1 MTGSRTYIPA
11 MPQIF
16 VSAWFERVW
25 PKRLA
30 EHRSAIA
37 GTILDPPDISES
49 AELQRI
55 KQFGPSWTWMSY
67 TPAQKEYFWQLDR
80 GETPPPPAPEA

>member
-1 MTGSRTYIPA
+1 MAGSRTYIPA

-30 EHRSAIA
+30 EHSSAST
-37 GTILDPPDISES
+37 GTILDPPDISETARLATSNVAIENALDVIRRIS
-49 AELQRI
+49 AGTNRPNPRQ
-55 KQFGPSWTWMSY
+55 GP
-67 TPAQKEYFWQLDR
+67 A
-80 GETPPPPAPEA
+80 

>member
-30 EHRSAIA
+30 EHSSASTGSIF
-37 GTILDPPDISES
+37 DPPDVCES
-49 AELQRI
+49 SELQRI
-55 KQFGPSWTWMSY
+55 KRFGPAWTWMGYSD
-67 TPAQKEYFWQLDR
+67 AQKEYFRALDR
-80 GETPPPPAPEA
+80 GETPPPPDA